1 MPEHFETS
9 PGSRRR
15 TTWALVAVTSVL
27 WVFVVYLGYYT
38 VHKPFTAPVLI
49 ATLDRLADL
58 TMWAGV
64 VLLAT
69 GLGHRLLRGLAYD
82 SLLEE
87 LSLSAGLGL
96 GLISLLTLG
105 LGLTG
110 LLYRWLFFGLA
121 LVGYVALFGE
131 IRTILRRLRSWKTPP
146 LTSLSDRLL
155 AAYLVVVVCLAV
167 LASLTPPIAW
177 DSQVYHLT
185 GPKLYIER
193 SKIVGGMNLPYLGF
207 PALLDMLFLA
217 GMLLKSDIVP
227 KLTHLGYGLL
237 TVGLLYSFARRFLQ
251 SKTPLLASAIYLSAP
266 SLVLISTWAYVDL
279 GLAFYILA
287 AFHSLMAW
295 TESRERTWLIL
306 GGAFAGLSLGVKYTA
321 VVTPLILVLIVIWQS
336 WSQRVAGV
344 VRNLLLFCAA
354 TTLVACPWYLKNLA
368 LWQNPFYPFLFGG
381 PFWDEFRS
389 WWFSRFGTGLSNEP
403 VRLFLAP
410 WEMTIMGVEGKAGYG
425 ASIGPI
431 FLVCLPLLI
440 LVLIRRNNDR
450 HRTSIV
456 AYSLLVCGANYLL
469 WLYGVAQSDLL
480 RQTRLL
486 LPIFPL
492 LAVLAG
498 IAVEELGAWDARGFS
513 PRRLLLMVL
522 VLAIGL
528 NAFSF
533 ILSFVADSPLPYIV
547 GLETRE
553 HYLQRHLGDYYLA
566 ISYINRDL
574 PPSARVLFLWEPRS
588 YYCEKDCWPDAILDR
603 FKHLTYHHG
612 DAEGIAEYLRARSVS
627 HILFHKA
634 GFEHILSAQFD
645 PILPS
650 DVAMLDTLLDEYMD
664 PLTAISDSYVVYRL
678 R

>member
-1 MPEHFETS
+1 M
-9 PGSRRR
+9 
-15 TTWALVAVTSVL
+15 V

-38 VHKPFTAPVLI
+38 VHKPFTAPVLM

-58 TMWAGV
+58 TLWAGV

-69 GLGHRLLRGLAYD
+69 GLGHRVLRGLAYD

-96 GLISLLTLG
+96 GLISFLTLG
-105 LGLTG
+105 LGLAG
-110 LLYRWLFFGLA
+110 LLSRWLFFGLA

-131 IRTILRRLRSWKTPP
+131 IKTILRRLRTCGTPP

-155 AAYLVVVVCLAV
+155 AAYLVVVSCLTV

-193 SKIVGGMNLPYLGF
+193 GRIIGGIDLPYLGF
-207 PALLDMLFLA
+207 PSLLQMLFLA

-227 KLTHLGYGLL
+227 KLMHLGYGLL
-237 TVGLLYSFARRFLQ
+237 TVGLLYCFARRFLHP
-251 SKTPLLASAIYLSAP
+251 KTQLLAPAIYLSAP
-266 SLVLISTWAYVDL
+266 TLVLISTWAYVDL
-279 GLAFYILA
+279 GLAFYVLA
-287 AFHSLMAW
+287 AFHSLMVW
-295 TESRERTWLIL
+295 TESRERTWLML
-306 GGAFAGLSLGVKYTA
+306 SGAFAGLSLGVKYTA
-321 VVTPLILVLIVIWQS
+321 VVTPLILVVIVIWES
-336 WSQRVAGV
+336 WSRRIAGV
-344 VRNLLLFCAA
+344 VRNPLLFCAA
-354 TTLVACPWYLKNLA
+354 TIFFACPWYLRNLA
-368 LWQNPFYPFLFGG
+368 FWRNPFYPFLFGG
-381 PFWDEFRS
+381 PFWDEFRA

-425 ASIGPI
+425 ANIGPV
-431 FLVCLPLLI
+431 FLICLPLLM
-440 LVLIRRNNDR
+440 LVLIRRNSER
-450 HRTSIV
+450 LRACIV
-456 AYSLLVCGANYLL
+456 TYSLLICGANYLL
-469 WLYGVAQSDLL
+469 WLYGVAQSGLL

-486 LPIFPL
+486 FPIFPL
-492 LAVLAG
+492 LAILAS
-498 IAVEELGAWDARGFS
+498 IAVQELGAWDAKGFS
-513 PRRLLLMVL
+513 PRRLLMMVL
-522 VLAIGL
+522 VLALGL

-553 HYLQRHLGDYYLA
+553 QYLQRHLGDYYLA
-566 ISYINRDL
+566 VSYINKEL

-603 FKHLTYHHG
+603 FKHLSYEHG
-612 DAEGIAEYLRARSVS
+612 DAEGIAEYVRAQSVS
-627 HILFHKA
+627 HVLFHKA
-634 GFEHILSAQFD
+634 GFEHILAAQFD

-650 DVAMLDTLLDEYMD
+650 DVAVLDTLLDEYVD